1 MTASHRNHGSSN
13 HGSIGEI
20 THRLRRLRA
29 SMRAVLAALIC
40 AALGLS
46 MAACGSST
54 SDSASSNG
62 AQKLSFMLDWTPN
75 TNHIGLY
82 VAQKLGYFKDAG
94 VDLTILPTAQAGAE
108 TSVENGVANVGFT
121 TLSNVAAFNAQG
133 ANLRFVFDLTQKP
146 VAQWCALA
154 SRKDIVT
161 PKDLSGKTFVSF
173 GSAEQNAVVR
183 QMIKHAGGTGEFKTA
198 TAGTNT
204 FATLSS
210 GKGDFG
216 GFYATWEGVES
227 KLNGPAL
234 NCFEAADW
242 GVPGNPDQLGFAVN
256 ASWLNDSAHQATLR
270 HFLAAAAKGY
280 DYALANPQKASDIL
294 VAQTKESQLDP
305 KLVRASM
312 DTIIAN
318 KYWTTKDPKRVTGT
332 TDFSAAQPY
341 LDFQNNAGTYAP
353 SKSDAKSKDGKSGT
367 NSAPSQA
374 PQARKLAT
382 NDYLS

>member
-1 MTASHRNHGSSN
+1 
-13 HGSIGEI
+13 
-20 THRLRRLRA
+20 
-29 SMRAVLAALIC
+29 MRAVLAALIC

-54 SDSASSNG
+54 NDSASSNG

-204 FATLSS
+204 FTTLSS

-256 ASWLNDSAHQATLR
+256 ASWLNDSAHQTTLR

-318 KYWTTKDPKRVTGT
+318 KYWTTKDPRRVTGT

-353 SKSDAKSKDGKSGT
+353 SKSDAKSKDGKNGTSGT
-367 NSAPSQA
+367 PDQA